1 MKKWMAL
8 LLAMGLLLAL
18 TACGEVSPEED
29 AATVV
34 AEVNGEAIT
43 KGEATPIYEA
53 YTQQT
58 ISYYSALGS
67 AVDAANASFITD
79 MKTTTLNMLAE
90 GLALSQKAEELRLS
104 LTEEEMAEVETE
116 SQASFDEMVQSYM
129 ESYGVDEATAE
140 QAMEN
145 QGYSL
150 EILRYLG
157 ERNAVEEK
165 LYDHVV
171 ADVSVGEEE
180 IQASYDELVATAQQT
195 YADNPGQYGSD
206 VSMGSTIYV
215 RPEGYRYIKNLVIA
229 LPEETQT
236 QVTELENE
244 LYQAMQNQ
252 YYYQDMLSYQ
262 GPSMDA
268 ETLLRY
274 NNLVD
279 TYTQEIAN
287 LQTQID
293 NQINT
298 GKQQV
303 LAQAEEVLALC
314 QAEGADFDALMEE
327 YNDDTVTDESILAN
341 GYPVCAESAT
351 YVAEFTDAAMALQAV
366 GDISGLVETDY
377 GYHIL
382 MYAGDVDPGV
392 TPLEEVHDAIADDL
406 LAQKQSDAYEA
417 AYQQWLDDANIRV
430 HVNKL

>member
-1 MKKWMAL
+1 
-8 LLAMGLLLAL
+8 
-18 TACGEVSPEED
+18 
-29 AATVV
+29 
-34 AEVNGEAIT
+34 
-43 KGEATPIYEA
+43 
-53 YTQQT
+53 
-58 ISYYSALGS
+58 
-67 AVDAANASFITD
+67 

-90 GLALSQKAEELRLS
+90 GLALSQKAEELGLS

-382 MYAGDVDPGV
+382 MYAGDVEPGV

>member
-1 MKKWMAL
+1 
-8 LLAMGLLLAL
+8 
-18 TACGEVSPEED
+18 
-29 AATVV
+29 
-34 AEVNGEAIT
+34 
-43 KGEATPIYEA
+43 
-53 YTQQT
+53 
-58 ISYYSALGS
+58 
-67 AVDAANASFITD
+67 

-90 GLALSQKAEELRLS
+90 GLALSQKAEELGLS

-298 GKQQV
+298 G
-303 LAQAEEVLALC
+303 QAA
-314 QAEGADFDALMEE
+314 GA
-327 YNDDTVTDESILAN
+327 
-341 GYPVCAESAT
+341 CAGGGSPG
-351 YVAEFTDAAMALQAV
+351 AV
-366 GDISGLVETDY
+366 
-377 GYHIL
+377 
-382 MYAGDVDPGV
+382 PGRGRGFRR
-392 TPLEEVHDAIADDL
+392 PDG
-406 LAQKQSDAYEA
+406 
-417 AYQQWLDDANIRV
+417 RV
-430 HVNKL
+430 QRRYRHR